1 LEEGLVIDDGLVDQ
15 AGAPAVSPLAAA
27 SPASGKLDLSSGRS
41 RRRSERLIAGILLA
55 CGSLSIFTTLGIV
68 AILIGEA
75 AAFFFD
81 VSPIE
86 FFFGTRWTALFR
98 NPSWGVLPLVLGT
111 LMVTVSAMAVALP
124 LGLMAAIYLAEY
136 ANDASRA
143 VLKPVLEILAG
154 VPTIVYGYFALTFI
168 TPNVL
173 RPIFPQTNIFNA
185 LSAGIA
191 VGIMILPMV
200 ASLSEDAMRA
210 VPRSLREAAYAL
222 GATKMEVASR
232 VVVPAA
238 LSGIVASFILAIS
251 RAVGETMIIVIA
263 AGNKPQWGLDILD
276 EIQAMTSYIV
286 QVFTGEVVRGTTA
299 YQSLFAVG
307 LTLFMM
313 TLVLNIISQWLVAR
327 FREVYQ

>member
-1 LEEGLVIDDGLVDQ
+1 MVQRGFIEQ
-15 AGAPAVSPLAAA
+15 ASAPAVSPLTAAGL
-27 SPASGKLDLSSGRS
+27 PPRQLDLSGGG
-41 RRRSERLIAGILLA
+41 RRRGGERLISGILLA
-55 CGSLSIFTTLGIV
+55 CGSVSILTTVGIV
-68 AILIGEA
+68 AILVGEA
-75 AAFFFD
+75 VAFFLD
-81 VSPIE
+81 VSPAE

-111 LMVTVSAMAVALP
+111 LMVTAVAMAVALP
-124 LGLMAAIYLAEY
+124 VGLMAAIYLSEY
-136 ANDASRA
+136 ARETTRSI
-143 VLKPVLEILAG
+143 LKPVLEILAG

-173 RPIFPQTNIFNA
+173 KPIFPNTNVFNA

-210 VPRSLREAAYAL
+210 VPSSLREAAYAL
-222 GATKMEVASR
+222 GGTKAEVASQ

-263 AGNKPQWGLDILD
+263 AGNKPQWGLSFLD

-307 LTLFMM
+307 LTLFVM
-313 TLVLNIISQWLVAR
+313 TLLLNIISQALVSR

>member
-1 LEEGLVIDDGLVDQ
+1 MVQRGFIEQ
-15 AGAPAVSPLAAA
+15 ASAPAVSPLAAEGMA
-27 SPASGKLDLSSGRS
+27 PRPLDLSAGV
-41 RRRSERLIAGILLA
+41 RRRGTERLISGILLA
-55 CGSLSIFTTLGIV
+55 CGSVSILTTVGIV
-68 AILIGEA
+68 AILVGEA

-81 VSPIE
+81 VSPAE
-86 FFFGTRWTALFR
+86 FFFGTQWTALFR

-111 LMVTVSAMAVALP
+111 VMVTVVAMAVALP
-124 LGLMAAIYLAEY
+124 VGLMAAIYLSEY
-136 ANDASRA
+136 ARETTRS

-173 RPIFPQTNIFNA
+173 KPIFPNTNVFNA

-222 GATKMEVASR
+222 GGTKAEVSR
-232 VVVPAA
+232 QVVVPAA
-238 LSGIVASFILAIS
+238 LSGIVASFILAVS

-263 AGNKPQWGLDILD
+263 AGNKPQWGLNFLD

-307 LTLFMM
+307 LTLFVM
-313 TLVLNIISQWLVAR
+313 TLLLNIISQALVSR